1 MSPETL
7 TPPAWRHRLT
17 WPGIPTPWPSHPS
30 TIIHRES
37 RRHTRTASI
46 FRETVRPHRLAAAVD
61 STAVSPL
68 IRECT
73 RGTRRSLIR
82 DFPSDSPITGSKP
95 PINLGE
101 PKWVSAVQY
110 RIGTSSNPIPYRSRA
125 LRGTMVPL
133 RPRAQSLL
141 WQDRDPMW
149 AMPATRQR
157 TLTRI
162 LQPNSMCTHMMEVV
176 CYRTNLPTPSPY
188 PSHAFNPHPC
198 PPQPPQTAA
207 GRRASVCDRSRGN
220 PPEFQFNSSR
230 RASLRDLERYQNELE
245 RYQNEKLFDQVAVV
259 LPGCD
264 ERIRRVMRENPRVT
278 DLVKLVDLVRSLD

>member
-176 CYRTNLPTPSPY
+176 CYRTNLPTPSP
-188 PSHAFNPHPC
+188 PILPTRSTRTPAHLNRHRLQLGGGLPC
-198 PPQPPQTAA
+198 ATDLEATPQ
-207 GRRASVCDRSRGN
+207 
-220 PPEFQFNSSR
+220 NSSSIPLGGPPLETWSGTR
-230 RASLRDLERYQNELE
+230 MNWSGTRMRSCLTRLLSSSL
-245 RYQNEKLFDQVAVV
+245 V
-259 LPGCD
+259 
-264 ERIRRVMRENPRVT
+264 VMRGFEESCEKTPE
-278 DLVKLVDLVRSLD
+278 